1 MADEYVNMDQETH
14 EMGKNVKHTDY
25 IYDLGEYPVKHGNL
39 QRFRDTYASNR
50 PEYCGH
56 AFKAEIDGKMH
67 TLRVPRNV
75 AREIHLLAESK
86 AHPITFHQ
94 KLQPNY
100 VKGNSSHPNKVGKT
114 TVETCVYFNGIQC
127 GMKIPIYLK
136 EKGWAMQSAM
146 FASGT
151 KMKRLNDDDYT
162 TVKDLDY
169 SADVAKKMFGHAKAS
184 KKNKNKDKKR
194 YGKDMCAVR
203 SMIEDKD
210 TAGIM
215 PNDIIDILPDLSDL
229 HEEAEGEEVH
239 EVEDDS
245 ELDGD
250 AENENMDD
258 YNAGRTAQSKIARK
272 KQTKSKRLKT
282 QNLSRRGAVTRSME
296 KAQARGEGAG
306 AGRGRGKA
314 QKRKLEYD
322 EDDSIDGDGNNRKSV
337 SAQGSGSGKSGEF
350 DLFNLNEPKKDWDEH
365 PEMPKMMELGR
376 KKIEM
381 VGFSSPK
388 AGMGEI
394 TMKRLAK
401 ARNLKLPSKKAEAV
415 DVLVRALAIEKLQQ
429 DDPNT
434 SKFYE
439 DKKSGGSSTD

>member
-14 EMGKNVKHTDY
+14 EMGKTTKHTDY
-25 IYDLGEYPVKHGNL
+25 IYDLGEFPVKQGNL

-50 PEYCGH
+50 PEYSGH
-56 AFKAEIDGKMH
+56 AYKAEIDGKMR
-67 TLRVPRNV
+67 TMRIPRNV
-75 AREIHLLAESK
+75 AREIHLLAESR

-100 VKGNSSHPNKVGKT
+100 VKGNSLHPNKVGKT

-151 KMKRLNDDDYT
+151 KLKRLNDEDYT

-169 SADVAKKMFGHAKAS
+169 SADVAIKMFGNAKAL
-184 KKNKNKDKKR
+184 KKSKNKDKKR
-194 YGKDMCAVR
+194 FGKDMCAVR

-210 TAGIM
+210 TAEIM
-215 PNDIIDILPDLSDL
+215 PKDIIDVLPDLSDL
-229 HEEAEGEEVH
+229 HEEAEGEEIH
-239 EVEDDS
+239 DVEDDS
-245 ELDGD
+245 EPEGD
-250 AENENMDD
+250 AENEDMDD
-258 YNAGRTAQSKIARK
+258 YNAGRTAKSKIARK
-272 KQTKSKRLKT
+272 KQTKNKRLKT
-282 QNLSRRGAVTRSME
+282 KNSNRNGAVTRSME
-296 KAQARGEGAG
+296 KAREGAG
-306 AGRGRGKA
+306 ANHRRGGS
-314 QKRKLEYD
+314 QKRKLEY
-322 EDDSIDGDGNNRKSV
+322 EDDDNVDGDGNNRKSV

-365 PEMPKMMELGR
+365 PEMPKMMTLGR
-376 KKIEM
+376 KKMEM
-381 VGFSSPK
+381 VGFTSPK
-388 AGMGEI
+388 AGMGAV

-401 ARNLKLPSKKAEAV
+401 ERNLKLPKTKAEAV

-429 DDPNT
+429 DDPKA
-434 SKFYE
+434 SKSYE
-439 DKKSGGSSTD
+439 DTKDGGSSKN